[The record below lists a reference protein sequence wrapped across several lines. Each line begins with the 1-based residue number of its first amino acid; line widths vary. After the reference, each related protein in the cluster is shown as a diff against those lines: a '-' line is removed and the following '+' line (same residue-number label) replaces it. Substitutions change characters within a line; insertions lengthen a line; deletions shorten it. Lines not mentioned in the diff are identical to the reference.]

1 MRDILYRFKADVS
14 DFQSKAKVITDRLGG
29 IDNEAQSMAQRIQ
42 NTMSKTGVAMT
53 LGITAPLIAMS
64 GVATKS
70 GMEMETAMAGV
81 SKTTDITG
89 DDLKRLTREIQDMS
103 HKIPV
108 ASTELA
114 NIAETAGQL
123 GIEEKHLLSF
133 TRTMADLGVATNM
146 SSDEAAT
153 ALARLANITGMPQ
166 TEFNRLG
173 SSVVE
178 LGNNLATTEGEIV
191 QMGLRLAG
199 TGAQVGLTEAEILGL
214 AGAMSSM
221 GINAQ
226 AGGSAMSQTMQ
237 KINSEV
243 LGGGENVEKF
253 AKIAGMSASEFSE
266 TWKKEP
272 IVALE
277 AFIGGLGGINDAGGD
292 VSGTLKDLEIGGLN
306 QIDVLSRLSGG
317 SELLSDAI
325 GMSNEAWN
333 ENTALTEEAETA
345 YATTANQIEMVKN
358 RIETLMQRIGAL
370 LLPGIK
376 NTIETITGWIDKLLE
391 LDDSQLQTI
400 VTIAKVVGA
409 IGPILIV
416 VSKLIGFAVNLGTNL
431 KKLNSAFQIVSG
443 GANIL
448 SGAGGLL
455 MLKFVAIIAVIA
467 AVIAAGVWL
476 YKNWDTVKEKATE
489 LWQSITE
496 AWNNMKD
503 TIVTKATEIW
513 NSIKEWFTNLKTSFS
528 EGWNTIKTTT
538 VQRVTELVESVS
550 EWFNTLPERLA
561 QTWSNIKSGVLEWW
575 EQIKQGFSTK
585 VTEIMTG
592 ITNWVEGIKTK
603 AQEIKQGFVDAII
616 DYFGRL
622 PTGIMDFLGLVTAD
636 IIGWVILMV
645 MKAYELGSQFLSTII
660 DWFAQLPERIGT
672 WITST
677 YERISTWVS
686 ETVAKAV
693 ELGTKFITSI
703 SDWFSKL
710 PERIGSFIN
719 TVYTNVTTWATKM
732 WNKAKE
738 LGKNFVDMMM
748 FAIKNLPRALQER
761 WDLIYSS
768 VTTWASKMWNK
779 AKETGQNFL
788 NSIVQF
794 FQQLPGRVASF
805 ITNTYNR
812 VATWASNMWAKARE
826 TGSQFISSITS
837 FFQQLPGRIQT
848 WLSNTISRV
857 SSFVRDMGN
866 KAREAGR
873 TFMTNI
879 LNEARKIPSRIA
891 SIGKDIVRGIWNGI
905 KSMGSWLSGQV
916 GSFFTGFVD
925 GIKNRL
931 GIKSPSRVM
940 RDEIG
945 LMMVRGLGIGIEKN
959 DKKAITPMKRMMDD
973 VLDVWGTGSDDL
985 NAKVNGMISG
995 SIGTNLNMTE
1005 NYIPVQSATLNF
1017 TLGNKSFTG
1026 FVEDISNAEGQ
1037 NIRLEEM
1044 YAIN

>member
-1 MRDILYRFKADVS
+1 MAEMRDILYRFKADVS
-14 DFQSKAKVITDRLGG
+14 DFQSKTKFITDRLGG
-29 IDNEAQSMAQRIQ
+29 IDKEAQTMGQQVQSI
-42 NTMSKTGVAMT
+42 MSKTGMAMT
-53 LGITAPLIAMS
+53 LGITVPLLALS
-64 GVATKS
+64 SQASKS

-89 DDLKRLTREIQDMS
+89 EDLKALTKEIQNMS
-103 HKIPV
+103 HEIPV

-123 GIEEKHLLSF
+123 GISEEHLLSF

-166 TEFNRLG
+166 TEFGRLG

-199 TGAQVGLTEAEILGL
+199 TGTQVGLSEAEILGL

-237 KINSEV
+237 TINSEV

-253 AKIAGMSASEFSE
+253 AQIAGMSASEFSE

-317 SELLSDAI
+317 TDLLSDAI
-325 GMSNEAWN
+325 AMSNSSWN

-358 RIETLMQRIGAL
+358 RIETLMQRVGAL

-376 NTIETITGWIDKLLE
+376 DTIETVTGWIDKLLE
-391 LDDSQLQTI
+391 LDEGQLQMI
-400 VTIAKVVGA
+400 ITIAKVVAA
-409 IGPILIV
+409 IGPILIIV
-416 VSKLIGFAVNLGTNL
+416 AKFIGFAVTLGENL
-431 KKLNSAFQIVSG
+431 KKLNSGFKLISG
-443 GANIL
+443 GASML
-448 SGAGGLL
+448 SKAGGLL

-476 YKNWDTVKEKATE
+476 YKNWDEVTAKAKE
-489 LWQSITE
+489 LWTKITE
-496 AWNNMKD
+496 VWENIKTAI
-503 TIVTKATEIW
+503 TTKAKEI
-513 NSIKEWFTNLKTSFS
+513 I
-528 EGWNTIKTTT
+528 
-538 VQRVTELVESVS
+538 ESVS
-550 EWFNTLPERLA
+550 EWFSSLPERLA
-561 QTWSNIKSGVLEWW
+561 ETWNNIKSGVLEWW
-575 EQIKQGFSTK
+575 DGIKEAFSTK
-585 VTEIMTG
+585 IDEIVAVITG
-592 ITNWVEGIKTK
+592 WVEGIKLK

-616 DYFGRL
+616 GYFGRL
-622 PTGIMDFLGLVTAD
+622 PTGIMDFLGLVIGD
-636 IIGWVILMV
+636 IIGWVVLMI
-645 MKAYELGSQFLSTII
+645 MKAYEVGSEFLSTII
-660 DWFAQLPERIGT
+660 EWFAQLPERIGT
-672 WITST
+672 WVSNT
-677 YERISTWVS
+677 YDKIKTWV
-686 ETVAKAV
+686 TDMVAKAKEVGTNFLNSVV
-693 ELGTKFITSI
+693 EFFKQ
-703 SDWFSKL
+703 L
-710 PERIGSFIN
+710 PGKIATFVTDTYN
-719 TVYTNVTTWATKM
+719 KVTTWAR
-732 WNKAKE
+732 
-738 LGKNFVDMMM
+738 D
-748 FAIKNLPRALQER
+748 
-761 WDLIYSS
+761 
-768 VTTWASKMWNK
+768 MWNK
-779 AKETGQNFL
+779 AKETGRNFI
-788 NSIVQF
+788 NSTVEF

-805 ITNTYNR
+805 VTDTYNR
-812 VATWASNMWAKARE
+812 VVTWASNMWTKAKE
-826 TGSQFISSITS
+826 TGRNFISSVVE
-837 FFQQLPGRIQT
+837 FFQQLPGKIQT
-848 WLSNTISRV
+848 WLSNTISKVTTFV
-857 SSFVRDMGN
+857 SDMGR
-866 KAREAGR
+866 KAIEAGKL
-873 TFMTNI
+873 FMDNI
-879 LNEARKIPSRIA
+879 ISEAKKIPAKIKSV
-891 SIGKDIVRGIWNGI
+891 GKDIVRGVWDGI
-905 KSMGSWLSGQV
+905 KSMGTWIKDQV
-916 GSFFTGFVD
+916 GGFFTGIVD
-925 GIKNRL
+925 GVKNRL

-959 DKKAITPMKRMMDD
+959 DKKAIAPMQRMMDD
-973 VLDVWGTGSDDL
+973 VLDVWGTGTDDL
-985 NAKVNGMISG
+985 NAKVSGMIGG
-995 SIGTNLNMTE
+995 SIGTNVNMTE

-1044 YAIN
+1044 YAIS